1 MRIDE
6 REEKLLE
13 AVQMKYITK
22 KTRTLLR
29 QKAVFEHHQA
39 LLQD

>member
-22 KTRTLLR
+22 KRTLLR
-29 QKAVFEHHQA
+29 QKAVFAHHQA